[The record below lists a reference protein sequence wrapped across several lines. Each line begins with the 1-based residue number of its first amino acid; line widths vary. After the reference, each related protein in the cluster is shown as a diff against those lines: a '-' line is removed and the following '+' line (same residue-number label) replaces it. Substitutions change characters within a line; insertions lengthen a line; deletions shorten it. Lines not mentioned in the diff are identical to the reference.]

1 MKIDLNKLIIK
12 IMELKKENK
21 RLKQE
26 NELYKKLY
34 VKETKDMEYD
44 SNGDKTIKQYFED
57 KRR

>member
-44 SNGDKTIKQYFED
+44 STGDRIIKQYFED
-57 KRR
+57 KD

>member
-1 MKIDLNKLIIK
+1 MKLDLNNLIEKVMKLQQ
-12 IMELKKENK
+12 ENK

-34 VKETKDMEYD
+34 VKEKKDVEFD

-57 KRR
+57 KD

>member
-1 MKIDLNKLIIK
+1 MKIDINELIIK

-57 KRR
+57 KN

>member
-12 IMELKKENK
+12 ITELKQENK

-34 VKETKDMEYD
+34 VKETKDVEYD

-57 KRR
+57 KD

>member
-34 VKETKDMEYD
+34 VKETKDIEYD

-57 KRR
+57 KD

>member
-1 MKIDLNKLIIK
+1 MKIDIK
-12 IMELKKENK
+12 AILSELVLLREENK

-34 VKETKDMEYD
+34 VKETKDVEYD

-57 KRR
+57 KE

>member
-1 MKIDLNKLIIK
+1 MKLDLNNLIEKVMKLK
-12 IMELKKENK
+12 QENK

-34 VKETKDMEYD
+34 VKETKDVEFD

-57 KRR
+57 KD

>member
-12 IMELKKENK
+12 IMKLKKENK

>member
-1 MKIDLNKLIIK
+1 MKIDINELIIK

-34 VKETKDMEYD
+34 IKETKDMEYD

-57 KRR
+57 KN